1 MVGNTD
7 RQDVLSSHFDKP
19 TKARKSCKTHKQH
32 RLVCITFVRS
42 NQKFRAIY
50 YNITLLVKQQK
61 KLAKINFSSPEL
73 IYTGW
78 FYWWVI
84 ITWLIDIKHPTLLAL
99 QIIIIINFF
108 PWGQFQS
115 PSAFLAVF
123 FLFQS
128 APKCTWW
135 VLTNSNLLGRFL
147 SKCGL
152 IDWLIDWLTSGF
164 NWW

>member
-123 FLFQS
+123 FSFS
-128 APKCTWW
+128 
-135 VLTNSNLLGRFL
+135 VS
-147 SKCGL
+147 SKVHLMSLNELKPAWKISVKMWLNWL
-152 IDWLIDWLTSGF
+152 IDWLIDKWV
-164 NWW
+164 